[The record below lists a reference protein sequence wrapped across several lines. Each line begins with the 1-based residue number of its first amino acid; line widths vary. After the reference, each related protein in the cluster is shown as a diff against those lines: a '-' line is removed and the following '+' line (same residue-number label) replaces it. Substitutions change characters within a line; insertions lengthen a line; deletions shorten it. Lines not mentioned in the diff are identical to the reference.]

1 MKCPFCSKEEDKVI
15 DSRPLDE
22 QSVVRRRRECL
33 NCHRRFTTY
42 ERLEVSNLMVVKSNN
57 RLEAFEK
64 EKVRRGILRAC
75 QKRPVT
81 SETIDRIIND
91 IEYELQEYVME
102 VPSFIIGE
110 KVLRKLYDV
119 DSVAYIRFASVY
131 RRFQDIN
138 TFIQEIEK
146 LKKEIN
152 DEKELK
158 ELKTDKKPVSDREEK
173 SRMFT
178 E

>member
-158 ELKTDKKPVSDREEK
+158 ELKTDKKPVSGREEK
-173 SRMFT
+173 SRMLT